1 MRSIALV
8 FALLLPSGAF
18 AQTSTGGWP
27 SPLPVTSASGQP
39 SALPITAGQPP
50 APPVAD
56 GVPVRVVEVLEL
68 PPRALS
74 GQQHWVALSLALG
87 QPSVG
92 RMAVKVLS
100 RENDSLWL
108 EAYGGSALFDTMYGF
123 GIRLQ
128 HTALTLGNGDS
139 FFISPGLGVHILP
152 EWYTTSGWRTSRLR
166 YYQDERNRNV
176 LCYLAGDIDF
186 SWLHDFSPRF
196 GYELGLK
203 LGIAGRISGNVG
215 DHYPRGVMWGRDLYP
230 IVALYTGFRF

>member
-1 MRSIALV
+1 MRSIALI
-8 FALLLPSGAF
+8 FALLIPSGAL

-27 SPLPVTSASGQP
+27 SPLSVTSLSVQ
-39 SALPITAGQPP
+39 SNNLPITAGPPP

-56 GVPVRVVEVLEL
+56 GVLVRVVEVVEL
-68 PPRALS
+68 PPRVLS
-74 GQQHWVALSLALG
+74 GQQHWVALNLALG

-92 RMAVKVLS
+92 RVAVKVLP
-100 RENDSLWL
+100 RENDSLWI
-108 EAYGGSALFDTMYGF
+108 EAYGGSALFEIMYGF
-123 GIRLQ
+123 GVRLQ

-139 FFISPGLGVHILP
+139 FLISPGLGVQILP
-152 EWYTTSGWRTSRLR
+152 EWYTTSGWRSSRLR

-203 LGIAGRISGNVG
+203 LGIAGRISGSVG
-215 DHYPRGVMWGRDLYP
+215 DHYPRGAMWGRDLYP
-230 IVALYTGFRF
+230 IAALYTGLRF